1 MNEGASGGRSGL
13 MKARFTDEQII
24 AIIKE
29 QGFGEKT
36 ATLPSLQLDHYSGQG
51 KLRTAPTGSKGSA
64 SSARHLTSET
74 RGTYR
79 S

>member
-51 KLRTAPTGSKGSA
+51 KLGIVSAGSKGSA
-64 SSARHLTSET
+64 LSARKVPSKINCF
-74 RGTYR
+74 
-79 S
+79 